1 MTSRIDDLIVAKRDD
16 ETLIIETL
24 VDEFYGYIHRLAYS
38 ILYDPDDAEDA
49 VQETFIIAYL
59 KIDQYASGTNI
70 KAWLST
76 IAVNICR
83 NILRKNKRNNSRQ
96 NFWNVIQIM
105 NGKDTNP
112 EQEAIKSESDDQL
125 YKAVNKLGDKHRL
138 PLILRFV
145 LGMSVREISN
155 VLDLKPGTVHS
166 RLHYGVRKLQKTID
180 EDQWVLDEI
189 REVLP

>member
-1 MTSRIDDLIVAKRDD
+1 MASRIDDLIAAKRDD

-49 VQETFIIAYL
+49 VQETFITAYL

-83 NILRKNKRNNSRQ
+83 NILRKHKRQNSRQ
-96 NFWNVIQIM
+96 NFWNAIQIF

-125 YKAVNKLGDKHRL
+125 SKAVNNLGDKHRL

-166 RLHYGVRKLQKTID
+166 RLHYGVRKLQKTIN
-180 EDQWVLDEI
+180 EDQLVLDEI

>member
-1 MTSRIDDLIVAKRDD
+1 MASRIDDLIAAQRED

-49 VQETFIIAYL
+49 AQETFITAYL

-83 NILRKNKRNNSRQ
+83 NILRKNKRQNSRQ
-96 NFWNVIQIM
+96 NFLNAIQIL

-112 EQEAIKSESDDQL
+112 EQEAIKSESDGQL
-125 YKAVNKLGDKHRL
+125 YNAVNNLGDKHRL
-138 PLILRFV
+138 PLILRFI
-145 LGMSVREISN
+145 LGMSVRDISD

-166 RLHYGVRKLQKTID
+166 RLHYGVRKLQKPMD
-180 EDQWVLDEI
+180 EDQLVLDEI
-189 REVLP
+189 RKVLP